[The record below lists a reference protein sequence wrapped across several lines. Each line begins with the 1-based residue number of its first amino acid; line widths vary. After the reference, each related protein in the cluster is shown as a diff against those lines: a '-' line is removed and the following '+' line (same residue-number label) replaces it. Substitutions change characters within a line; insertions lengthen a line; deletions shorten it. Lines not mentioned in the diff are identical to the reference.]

1 MSKENALMGRNNMLL
16 GLVIVIVLLV
26 LAFVIFSGGPATRDA
41 GSPNAASP
49 PAGSSTAPAASTH
62 TQ

>member
-1 MSKENALMGRNNMLL
+1 MGRNNMLL